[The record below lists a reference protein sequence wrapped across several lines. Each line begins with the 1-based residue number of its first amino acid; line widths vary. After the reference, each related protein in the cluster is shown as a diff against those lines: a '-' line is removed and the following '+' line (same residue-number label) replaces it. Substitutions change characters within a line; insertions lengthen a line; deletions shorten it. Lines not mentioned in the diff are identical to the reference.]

1 MHIPLKYRWND
12 PTEIKTFLTQNNHG
26 LFISSHGNLTET
38 TILPFEFLFDKD
50 DKLIG
55 ALTHISKAN
64 KQSKLLKDGQYCT
77 VQILHIPTYIS
88 SSWYK
93 NENVSTLNYIS
104 VKGYGILHIQS
115 LEELIPAL
123 KNLTNHYE
131 SSSKNGRAFESLS
144 EKLISDH
151 LPGIIGLEIRFTE
164 TFAAKKLSQNRD
176 DEDFKNIVIQL
187 EAKNE
192 LEMAESMKAIRPH
205 LFH

>member
-12 PTEIKTFLTQNNHG
+12 PIEIKEFLKLNNHG
-26 LFISSHGNLTET
+26 LFISSHDGISET
-38 TILPFEFLFDKD
+38 TILPFEFLFDDD
-50 DKLIG
+50 DKLLG

-64 KQSKLLKDGQYCT
+64 KHSKLLKEGQSCT
-77 VQILHIPTYIS
+77 IQILHIPTYIS

-104 VKGYGILHIQS
+104 VKGNGMLHIQPM
-115 LEELIPAL
+115 EELIHSL

-131 SSSKNGRAFESLS
+131 SSSENGRTFESLS

-176 DEDFKNIVIQL
+176 DEDFKNIVTHL
-187 EAKNE
+187 EAQGE
-192 LEMAESMKAIRPH
+192 QEMAKSMKAIRPQ
-205 LFH
+205 LFQ